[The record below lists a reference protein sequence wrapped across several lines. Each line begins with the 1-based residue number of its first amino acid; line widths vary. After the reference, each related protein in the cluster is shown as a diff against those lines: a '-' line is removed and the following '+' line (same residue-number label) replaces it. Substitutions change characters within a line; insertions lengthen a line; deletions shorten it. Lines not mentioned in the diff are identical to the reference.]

1 MNFLDYLESKGHLT
15 SPEEELMY
23 EFIAAEIETR
33 DIRKGL
39 WTKALTQNG
48 WDEEK
53 AKATYVKLRYSTLE
67 KELHDYI
74 ENRSRERK
82 EQLALNALLSN
93 GLTQDDIDY
102 LRNPIS
108 AESYQSKYRL
118 SIEKIESLISKGR
131 LKGAIVNGNLWVQ
144 DRKV

>member
-1 MNFLDYLESKGHLT
+1 M
-15 SPEEELMY
+15 
-23 EFIAAEIETR
+23 
-33 DIRKGL
+33 
-39 WTKALTQNG
+39 
-48 WDEEK
+48 
-53 AKATYVKLRYSTLE
+53 KLRYSTLE
-67 KELHDYI
+67 KELHDYL
-74 ENRSRERK
+74 ENCSRERK

-108 AESYQSKYRL
+108 AASYQSKYRL
-118 SIEKIESLISKGR
+118 SIEKIKSLISKGR